1 MTFLKQNS
9 RENILTTSL
18 SAQIRAHMNN
28 DVQQN
33 NKEHEKR
40 TKD

>member
-18 SAQIRAHMNN
+18 SAQMRAHMNY

-33 NKEHEKR
+33 NKEHGKR
-40 TKD
+40 TKN